1 MKEFYNFLQKNF
13 KTSFSIILIGLY
25 ISIGFLQANG
35 WKFEKEF
42 VNTLLNFAWIGIFV
56 NFGERAISVVGSK
69 LQGLK
74 LMGDN
79 QNQPINYQPITIPP
93 TPTQYCENCPKNN
106 IDKINNGI

>member
-1 MKEFYNFLQKNF
+1 
-13 KTSFSIILIGLY
+13 
-25 ISIGFLQANG
+25 
-35 WKFEKEF
+35 
-42 VNTLLNFAWIGIFV
+42 
-56 NFGERAISVVGSK
+56 
-69 LQGLK
+69 

>member
-25 ISIGFLQANG
+25 ISVGFLQARG
-35 WKFEKEF
+35 WIFDKEF
-42 VNTLLNFAWIGIFV
+42 VNTLLNFAWIAIFV

-79 QNQPINYQPITIPP
+79 QTQPPIYPPITMPP
-93 TPTQYCENCPKNN
+93 TPSQYCESCPKNQVN
-106 IDKINNGI
+106 KNGI